1 MSTKIGN
8 NQYTATNP
16 ETRLWLGDCRQVLP
30 ERCHGGV
37 VADLIFADP
46 PFNWEVKYD
55 GWNDGMPRDE
65 YLRFTYE
72 WLDRCINVLRPGGAL
87 LVNIPDD
94 TVARVVVHLEDR
106 GLEQRNWLIRHYR
119 FGQNGRG
126 RFINSKTHCPYFIKP
141 GAAHTWNPEAV
152 LVQSDR
158 AAKYNDAR
166 TIGKSDGSPDGQR
179 LPFDVWGVEGDG
191 PYWGRVQGNNGER
204 RAAHA
209 NQLPE
214 VYLERVIRA
223 CSNSGDIV
231 LDPFCGS
238 GTTSTVARALGRRSI
253 TIEISELTAASAW
266 ERITRI
272 GAIRSRDHRI
282 SKPTAMPL
290 FDTVTPAIDQ
300 TAHEKC
306 TLDP

>member
-1 MSTKIGN
+1 MSIKIGN
-8 NQYTATNP
+8 NQYTATDP
-16 ETRLWLGDCRQVLP
+16 DTQLWVGDCRQLLP
-30 ERCHGGV
+30 ELCRSGA

-46 PFNWEVKYD
+46 PFNWQVNYD
-55 GWNDGMPRDE
+55 GWDDGMPRDE

-72 WLDRCINVLRPGGAL
+72 WLDRCIDVLQPGGAL
-87 LVNIPDD
+87 WVNIPDD
-94 TVARVVVHLEDR
+94 TTAEIVVHLKDR
-106 GLEQRNWLIRHYR
+106 GLVMRNWCIWHYR
-119 FGQNGRG
+119 FGQNTQG
-126 RFINSKTHCPYFIKP
+126 RFIGSKAHALYFVMAGREP
-141 GAAHTWNPEAV
+141 TWNPDAIRV
-152 LVQSDR
+152 ASDR
-158 AAKYNDAR
+158 AMKYNDSR
-166 TIGKSDGSPDGQR
+166 TVGKSDGSPDGQR

-191 PYWGRVQGNNGER
+191 PYWGRVQGNNRER

-223 CSNSGDIV
+223 CSNTGDLV

-253 TIEISELTAASAW
+253 TIEISELVAASAW